1 MGSAWARVQTWDGS
15 KWNASSE
22 FVQADEQII
31 KPLVKANADKYLSDK
46 KMTRREAADC
56 QS

>member
-1 MGSAWARVQTWDGS
+1 MQTWDGS